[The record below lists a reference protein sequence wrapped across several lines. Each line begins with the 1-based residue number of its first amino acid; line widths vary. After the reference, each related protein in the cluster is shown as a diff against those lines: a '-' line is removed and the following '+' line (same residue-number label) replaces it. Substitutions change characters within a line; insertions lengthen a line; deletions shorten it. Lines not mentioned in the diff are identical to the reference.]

1 MSNINLMVQT
11 NTYLDNLNREYP
23 DANPIVLLYMWD
35 LIRNVYDEVS
45 YDPSAFD
52 LVPAPGVGIEQVWAK
67 FEKDPWGDFDVE
79 SFHVVDWMTEE
90 GLLTEWDGE

>member
-1 MSNINLMVQT
+1 MMIIT
-11 NTYLDNLNREYP
+11 NTYLDNLNHEFP

-35 LIRNVYDEVS
+35 LIRNVYNEVS
-45 YDPSAFD
+45 YGNCVDASAFD
-52 LVPAPGVGIEQVWAK
+52 LILAPNVGLEQIWNK